1 MRRKAKVIVMRVYC
15 VNHLPLG
22 KSFYA
27 INLFGVVFA
36 KGPLNSVS
44 TRHEYIH
51 TLQQREMLYIFFY
64 LWYAV
69 EWLLRL
75 AYCRDGYKSYANLA
89 FEREAYANQY
99 NPHYPQQRRPYAWL
113 HHLWHRES
121 WREVWH

>member
-1 MRRKAKVIVMRVYC
+1 MRVYC

-99 NPHYPQQRRPYAWL
+99 HPHYPQQRRPYAWL
-113 HHLWHRES
+113 HHLWHKES

>member
-1 MRRKAKVIVMRVYC
+1 MRVYC

-44 TRHEYIH
+44 ARHEYIH
-51 TLQQREMLYIFFY
+51 TLQQREMLYVFFY

-121 WREVWH
+121 WREVWR

>member
-51 TLQQREMLYIFFY
+51 TL
-64 LWYAV
+64 
-69 EWLLRL
+69 
-75 AYCRDGYKSYANLA
+75 
-89 FEREAYANQY
+89 
-99 NPHYPQQRRPYAWL
+99 
-113 HHLWHRES
+113 
-121 WREVWH
+121 

>member
-1 MRRKAKVIVMRVYC
+1 M
-15 VNHLPLG
+15 
-22 KSFYA
+22 
-27 INLFGVVFA
+27 
-36 KGPLNSVS
+36 SVPVTSIYTPCSSARCS
-44 TRHEYIH
+44 TF
-51 TLQQREMLYIFFY
+51 FFY

-99 NPHYPQQRRPYAWL
+99 NPRYPQQRRPYAWL